1 MISVACIVILI
12 WGIGATMEALEWH
25 ADDSCQDES
34 TVRARHRNTG
44 GRNTATTTEL
54 GCRRI
59 ATNDLLKYPYR
70 KYIEAMKG
78 HQKKVTMLL

>member
-1 MISVACIVILI
+1 MDTLRYT
-12 WGIGATMEALEWH
+12 WHHGIMYKESDGVK
-25 ADDSCQDES
+25 QNFGKQS

-59 ATNDLLKYPYR
+59 ATNELLKYSYG